1 MVNCLQTRRHI
12 ATTPSITR
20 FAIEKT
26 FQTFLRKDSVPV
38 FRIALCVSSNRF
50 PNAFQMLSC
59 RGSDARVCHG
69 FHSRVNLLPRNEKF
83 QGGVSRLITQKSTAF
98 MGKEA
103 EPSVE
108 LCCAAKARSYSG
120 EKCRGGK
127 TVPTKSKNQNK
138 LPKDS
143 TECQTDLSWPDLL
156 TIVG

>member
-1 MVNCLQTRRHI
+1 MCHQTD
-12 ATTPSITR
+12 SLTR
-20 FAIEKT
+20 FKCLAVGAAMHVYAT
-26 FQTFLRKDSVPV
+26 V
-38 FRIALCVSSNRF
+38 FIRALIFCLGMKSS
-50 PNAFQMLSC
+50 
-59 RGSDARVCHG
+59 
-69 FHSRVNLLPRNEKF
+69 K
-83 QGGVSRLITQKSTAF
+83 GGVSRLITQKSTAF

-143 TECQTDLSWPDLL
+143 TECQTDL
-156 TIVG
+156 